1 MSPVAYSYLV
11 AKYQMSSGPY
21 GPIFFCSITENTL
34 TGLFA
39 EELGVVLEVSE
50 CHVKDIIGA
59 YEQNDV
65 ACMVIGHSVGSCGPE
80 AQASYV
86 LASISEKKIVVTMS
100 HGTNC
105 KSGLLGLICCS
116 CRNHLTGVQLSHF

>member
-1 MSPVAYSYLV
+1 M
-11 AKYQMSSGPY
+11 
-21 GPIFFCSITENTL
+21 
-34 TGLFA
+34 
-39 EELGVVLEVSE
+39 LEVSE

-86 LASISEKKIVVTMS
+86 LASISEKKLSLQCHMEQIVNPACLVLFVAVVEIT
-100 HGTNC
+100 
-105 KSGLLGLICCS
+105 
-116 CRNHLTGVQLSHF
+116 

>member
-1 MSPVAYSYLV
+1 M
-11 AKYQMSSGPY
+11 
-21 GPIFFCSITENTL
+21 
-34 TGLFA
+34 
-39 EELGVVLEVSE
+39 LEVSE

-86 LASISEKKIVVTMS
+86 AAKKKNVTMS
-100 HGTNC
+100 SGTNC
-105 KSGLLGLICCS
+105 KPVLLGLICCN
-116 CRNHLTGVQLSHF
+116 CRDHLTGGQLSHF